1 MLCNYKL
8 KNMNKELLY
17 VIKSI
22 CLIIL
27 FCFGL
32 FLFLSFIAS
41 CKKITPG
48 NYTQNQPKAVDT
60 TTWEWKY
67 VNKGT
72 LPNWNNSNPN
82 DLIGT
87 KWVLTKVIINFAT
100 TTPNDTIEF
109 VTINQYRCNNSA
121 YRTYTLTSGVASTNK
136 TLTLNYFYPF
146 GGSHYSGEV
155 GQFFVTDSIINNA
168 EFKNIQNTT
177 SLIKAWF
184 KRIK

>member
-1 MLCNYKL
+1 VIYNKL
-8 KNMNKELLY
+8 KNMNKEILY

-22 CLIIL
+22 GFIIL
-27 FCFGL
+27 LCFGL

-48 NYTQNQPKAVDT
+48 NYTQNQQKAVDT

-67 VNKGT
+67 TNKGT
-72 LPNWNNSNPN
+72 IPNWGGSTNNE
-82 DLIGT
+82 LVGT
-87 KWVLTKVIINFAT
+87 KWVLTKVIINFAS
-100 TTPNDTIEF
+100 TTPNDTIDF
-109 VTINQYRCNNSA
+109 VTNNQYRCNNSA
-121 YRTYTLTSGVASTNK
+121 YRPYTLTSGVASTNK
-136 TLTLNYFYPF
+136 TLTLNYFFPF

-155 GQFFVTDSIINNA
+155 GYYFVSDSIINSC

-177 SLIKAWF
+177 SLVKAWF